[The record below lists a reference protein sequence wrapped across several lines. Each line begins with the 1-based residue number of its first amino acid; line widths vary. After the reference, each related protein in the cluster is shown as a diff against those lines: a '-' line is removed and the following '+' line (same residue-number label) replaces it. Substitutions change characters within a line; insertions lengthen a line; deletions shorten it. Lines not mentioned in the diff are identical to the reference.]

1 MAVEGKQFVLSGTH
15 VLVPKEEYEATL
27 KTCRAAKEALH
38 GVIGLIDES
47 RGVVGW
53 HLSGNEAPWS
63 EFNYPTE
70 LVEVVEQLSK
80 CLPEEE
86 VSPRA

>member
-1 MAVEGKQFVLSGTH
+1 MGVEGKQFVLSGTH
-15 VLVPKEEYEATL
+15 VLVPKEEYEAIL

-53 HLSGNEAPWS
+53 HLSGNEALWS

-86 VSPRA
+86 AE